1 VTTDGEIRITA
12 GGSRFQFKS
21 VDVYSSTTPIPYTF
35 TGMLGS
41 ATVFALS
48 GRQGNTFGNFATVA
62 SGRPDASIDT
72 LLIRL
77 SNAAAPC
84 CGNPMGVDNIVLTR

>member
-1 VTTDGEIRITA
+1 
-12 GGSRFQFKS
+12 
-21 VDVYSSTTPIPYTF
+21 VDVYSSTTAIPYTF

-41 ATVFALS
+41 TTVFTIS

-62 SGRPDASIDT
+62 NGQPGASIDT
-72 LLIRL
+72 LLIKL
-77 SNAAAPC
+77 TNAAAAC